1 MAARAFLPLA
11 LLLPLAAGEDL
22 PSLPSDPSTAAH
34 VLSTARKELVTSRGA
49 FKVLSPDERGVIKR
63 ARNAVAET
71 PKGRVLAPGFGAAAD
86 LLERA
91 SAEAKGGEA
100 DLLACMAKTYR
111 AMAEEL
117 DKDAT
122 YLTDEQKGQAPAER
136 ADSTLAAVEALLAG
150 AAEGKPESLSW
161 DRLKRLDPR
170 YRALAVNMRTVARG
184 YVTLGKKDRDEKLA
198 ATIASATKLHGAL
211 EPYFEGVPDTR
222 APEVKPVPDA
232 GAAAG

>member
-1 MAARAFLPLA
+1 
-11 LLLPLAAGEDL
+11 
-22 PSLPSDPSTAAH
+22 LPSDPSAAAH
-34 VLSTARKELVTSRGA
+34 VLSTARKALVTSRGA
-49 FKVLSPDERGVIKR
+49 FKALSPDERGVIKR

-71 PKGRVLAPGFGAAAD
+71 PKGRVLAPAFGAAAD

-91 SAEAKGGEA
+91 SAEAKGEE

-117 DKDAT
+117 DKDAS
-122 YLTDEQKGQAPAER
+122 YLTDEQKAQAPAER
-136 ADSTLAAVEALLAG
+136 ADSTLAAVETLLAS

-170 YRALAVNMRTVARG
+170 YRALAVNMRTIARG
-184 YVTLGKKDRDEKLA
+184 YATLGKKDGDEKLA

-211 EPYFEGVPDTR
+211 EPYFEGVADTR
-222 APEVKPVPDA
+222 PPEVKPVPDA